1 MSEIKTDKLTG
12 TSTAGS
18 ILVTGEG
25 NSTTTNLQQGLA
37 KAWNRF
43 AGGSVPTFLDSL
55 NNSTATDNGAGD
67 YTFAFTNNMNN
78 ANYAPHCGGGRDP
91 SASGVDGRI
100 QNPDQITTSNYVFNM
115 FNLDSSAHCSYI
127 DDGIGLSTV
136 HGDLA

>member
-1 MSEIKTDKLTG
+1 MAGKIIADTLEH
-12 TSTAGS
+12 STAGS
-18 ILVTGEG
+18 LDTQYVVNG
-25 NSTTTNLQQGLA
+25 SS

-43 AGGSVPTFLDSL
+43 AGASVPTLLDSL
-55 NNSTATDNGAGD
+55 NNSSATDNGTGD
-67 YTFAFTNNMNN
+67 YTFTFTNNMSN
-78 ANYAPHCGGGRDP
+78 ANYAPQCGGGREP

-115 FNLDSSAHCSYI
+115 FNLDSSAHSSYI